1 MRITFAVRKGNLIKA
16 IFEKSVTTLK
26 NILNIIHIKETK
38 FNMKDNIYL
47 MYISMVSDA
56 TDSKIQ
62 NDSSQLFVKK
72 KKKNKNTTQYQFVS

>member
-62 NDSSQLFVKK
+62 NDSSDFLFKK
-72 KKKNKNTTQYQFVS
+72 KTKNTTQYQFVS

>member
-56 TDSKIQ
+56 TDSKI
-62 NDSSQLFVKK
+62 
-72 KKKNKNTTQYQFVS
+72 